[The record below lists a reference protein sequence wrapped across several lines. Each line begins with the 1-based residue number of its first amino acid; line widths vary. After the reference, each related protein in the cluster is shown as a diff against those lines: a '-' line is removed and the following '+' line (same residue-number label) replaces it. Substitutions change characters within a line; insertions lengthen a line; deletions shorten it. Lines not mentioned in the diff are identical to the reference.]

1 MKIVHG
7 SKTTDGDM
15 KKYKVT
21 YKCKNKASDCTWKNC
36 YKIVEA
42 VSEADA
48 KKRADLWIPLIKEVE
63 LVKPEK

>member
-7 SKTTDGDM
+7 SKTTDGNM

-21 YKCKNKASDCTWKNC
+21 YKCKTRPSSDWQTA
-36 YKIVEA
+36 YKIIEA

-48 KKRADLWIPLIKEVE
+48 KKRADLWLPLIKEVE
-63 LVKPEK
+63 LIKPEK